1 MNVLGK
7 CASSFIFLG
16 FRAKEMYFKVNEHR
30 VGTEFDLDFDLET
43 NFDYEDLVD
52 KSKCTVSLSASFFK
66 DYETSGKNYP
76 FEFKIVLEGYFCASK
91 SEMNV
96 QQFHSLS
103 EKNGVAMLFPY
114 LRSIICDASKMAN
127 IPPILLPSMN
137 ILKFLEERKQNK

>member
-1 MNVLGK
+1 
-7 CASSFIFLG
+7 
-16 FRAKEMYFKVNEHR
+16 MYFKVNEHR

-76 FEFKIVLEGYFCASK
+76 FEFKIILEGYFCASK

-127 IPPILLPSMN
+127 IPPVRKICGVFGVPPGYTTVRKPPMTRWSG
-137 ILKFLEERKQNK
+137 ERSTAARS